1 MQSIPPGALTRTIH
15 NVSLAYFADYQGISD
30 SIRDLCTAGFKA
42 RGINISQSAAQQKT
56 HRNAPSDGPLPNG
69 IHTHSKRWLLKR
81 SLVHDW
87 QRSGADQMS
96 GLNPAPVEGENP
108 TCSSFDLDIALTAM
122 HVPALVITLLQQH
135 VQKRGMF
142 MMVDASGR
150 VHEADCILDR
160 NAGYLRTQYL
170 SVA

>member
-1 MQSIPPGALTRTIH
+1 MQSTPPGALTRTIH

-69 IHTHSKRWLLKR
+69 IHTHSKRC
-81 SLVHDW
+81 
-87 QRSGADQMS
+87 G
-96 GLNPAPVEGENP
+96 
-108 TCSSFDLDIALTAM
+108 LDIALTAM